1 MTVVRPEPAEDLQP
15 WRTSAGWRLVR
26 LAQRW
31 IDARSEGVVVGLM
44 LAVFVVLWMAFQTLS
59 LAPVD
64 LRDDASEA
72 ALWAQHF
79 AFGYK
84 HPPLTAWLFM
94 AWFAVFPRTDWAMH
108 LEAVAIVAATLAVTW
123 RLLRDHLDRDRS
135 LFGLAAL
142 ILVPLYTFK
151 AAELNANTVMMPFWA
166 AALLF
171 YLRARRGLGVSDSV
185 LAGAFASFAMLGKYW
200 AVYLFAGMAAAALIG
215 AGRRGGFGD
224 RRRPI

>member
-1 MTVVRPEPAEDLQP
+1 MV
-15 WRTSAGWRLVR
+15 
-26 LAQRW
+26 
-31 IDARSEGVVVGLM
+31 
-44 LAVFVVLWMAFQTLS
+44 FQTVS
-59 LAPVD
+59 LLPVD

-72 ALWAQHF
+72 ALWAQAF

-94 AWFAVFPRTDWAMH
+94 AWFAVFPRANWAMH
-108 LEAVAIVAATLAVTW
+108 LAAVAIVAATLAVTW

-151 AAELNANTVMMPFWA
+151 AAELNANTAMMPFWA

-171 YLRARRGLGVSDSV
+171 YLRARRGLGVWDAV
-185 LAGAFASFAMLGKYW
+185 LAGAFASLAMLGKYW
-200 AVYLFAGMAAAALIG
+200 AVYLFAGMAAAVAH
-215 AGRRGGFGD
+215 RRGRAAVLALAGALSDGGGRGARHRAAPLLVRHAS
-224 RRRPI
+224 RRHRTTRSCATAS